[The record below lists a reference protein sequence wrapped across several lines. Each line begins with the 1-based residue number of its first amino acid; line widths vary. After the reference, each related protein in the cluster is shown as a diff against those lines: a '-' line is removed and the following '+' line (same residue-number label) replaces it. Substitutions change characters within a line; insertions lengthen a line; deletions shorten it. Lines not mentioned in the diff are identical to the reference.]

1 MERLNVKEIVEAV
14 NGTLLAGDPM
24 TEIEYICIDSREAHE
39 GGLFVPIIGEKV
51 DAHKFIAQV
60 FDNGAAAVFMS
71 HGDVINEEKVHILV
85 KDTVKAMGDLA
96 TYYRMKF
103 NMPIVGI
110 TGSVGKTSTKEV
122 ISAALETGFCTMKT
136 AGNQNSQIG
145 VPLTLFRMEKGQ
157 EMAVRIQ
164 ERIRVVD
171 EKITEA
177 ISPEKAEEMILL
189 LDKIRDLLRE
199 ETEK

>member
-14 NGTLLAGDPM
+14 NGTLLAGNPM

-60 FDNGAAAVFMS
+60 FDNGATAVFMS

-85 KDTVKAMGDLA
+85 KDTVKAIGDLA

-110 TGSVGKTSTKEV
+110 TGSVGKTSTKEM
-122 ISAALETGFCTMKT
+122 ISAVT
-136 AGNQNSQIG
+136 
-145 VPLTLFRMEKGQ
+145 
-157 EMAVRIQ
+157 
-164 ERIRVVD
+164 
-171 EKITEA
+171 
-177 ISPEKAEEMILL
+177 
-189 LDKIRDLLRE
+189 
-199 ETEK
+199 